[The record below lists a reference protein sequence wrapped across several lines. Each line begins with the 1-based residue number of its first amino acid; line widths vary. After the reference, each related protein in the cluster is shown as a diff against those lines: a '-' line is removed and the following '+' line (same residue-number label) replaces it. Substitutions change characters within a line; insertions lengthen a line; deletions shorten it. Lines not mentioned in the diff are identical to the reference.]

1 MNHMS
6 WWHQQDP
13 HLTTCV
19 TITIASTELIWNTF
33 VRLLLAITFASTRWF
48 AINIFMAN
56 IIFIKHLKFWAEVGV
71 RKRHPTDSYD
81 DTLRVHSRQCHCLP
95 ICFSTSAL
103 TNSKKQE
110 PINSD
115 CETSLSSTQEYD
127 RRRLTGVRKKS
138 MQKYN
143 IPSIGLRKGIHLF
156 GGKLSWHRVMADEPT
171 SGLLLRGVP
180 LPSSPQWSQMVL
192 HSVRIMCQ
200 ASLNGSLWWYLMVV
214 DGSDGSGYIV
224 RDPPAHLPLHRM

>member
-1 MNHMS
+1 MQTSEDWKAFTNSCLLPSHS
-6 WWHQQDP
+6 LLSTFRFTFNRHQRPWNTIKDIKTTLKYEPHDFMASTRPSP

-103 TNSKKQE
+103 TNSQKQE

-115 CETSLSSTQEYD
+115 CETSWL
-127 RRRLTGVRKKS
+127 V
-138 MQKYN
+138 
-143 IPSIGLRKGIHLF
+143 
-156 GGKLSWHRVMADEPT
+156 
-171 SGLLLRGVP
+171 
-180 LPSSPQWSQMVL
+180 
-192 HSVRIMCQ
+192 
-200 ASLNGSLWWYLMVV
+200 
-214 DGSDGSGYIV
+214 
-224 RDPPAHLPLHRM
+224 

>member
-1 MNHMS
+1 MAS
-6 WWHQQDP
+6 TRPSP

-81 DTLRVHSRQCHCLP
+81 DTFNGYTADSVTVSLFAFQLLLWQIVRNKNQ
-95 ICFSTSAL
+95 L
-103 TNSKKQE
+103 TL
-110 PINSD
+110 IVRRAG
-115 CETSLSSTQEYD
+115 LSSTQEYD

-156 GGKLSWHRVMADEPT
+156 GGKLSWHRVMADEPN

-224 RDPPAHLPLHRM
+224 RDPHLPLHRM